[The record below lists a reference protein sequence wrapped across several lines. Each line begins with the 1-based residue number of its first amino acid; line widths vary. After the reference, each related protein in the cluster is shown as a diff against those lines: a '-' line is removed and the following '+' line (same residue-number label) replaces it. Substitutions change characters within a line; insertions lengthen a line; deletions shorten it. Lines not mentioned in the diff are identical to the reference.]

1 MYISYY
7 YLRNLF
13 LTLFIFI
20 YSIEAVAE
28 SMPII
33 PKADYILV
41 IKSER
46 KLILYS
52 QDTVIKEFDISL
64 GLAPKGAKIR
74 EGDFRTPEGRYYIES
89 KNPDSNYFLSL
100 KISYPNEKEASFAIK
115 NGYSPGGL
123 IMIHGQPNNSEFI
136 ENEVKNWDWTDG
148 CIAVSNSDMRYIWES
163 VNEFI
168 PIEIRP

>member
-1 MYISYY
+1 
-7 YLRNLF
+7 
-13 LTLFIFI
+13 
-20 YSIEAVAE
+20 
-28 SMPII
+28 MPIV

-41 IKSER
+41 IKSDR

-52 QDTVIKEFDISL
+52 QDTVIKDFDIFL
-64 GLAPKGAKIR
+64 GLSPKGAKTR
-74 EGDFRTPEGRYYIES
+74 EGDFRTPEGKYYIES

-100 KISYPNEKEASFAIK
+100 KISYPNEQEASLAIN

-136 ENEVKNWDWTDG
+136 DNQVKSWDWTDG

-163 VNEFI
+163 VNEFT